1 MKILLGKNVIDK
13 PFYWSTDKEKNS
25 HMIVLGTS
33 GSGKTETLK
42 SIIHEIN
49 LNKVPSLIIDF
60 HNEFGGLAK
69 NVLNLR
75 EVSINPLEISGESR
89 PENVVY
95 EISDII
101 KKIFQL
107 GEIQEAIL
115 RHAIRQS
122 YLDYGIDLKK
132 KGPFSDYPNFSDVEA
147 NIYRQEDSKN
157 KTSIGSLISR
167 IEPLFELDVF
177 KSSTNIS
184 FKDILKETT
193 VVELMDFPTE
203 TVKSTIA
210 EFFLSK
216 LSYYLYSLE
225 KIKKLRLFCI
235 IDEAHR
241 LMYDNSPLNR
251 LLRESRKYGIGVILA
266 SQRPSDF
273 NETILANVG
282 GILSF
287 QCSLDKDAKFVG
299 RQLNL
304 EPRKI
309 KNLVGPGLG
318 YVKFSRNERPEK
330 IKIIPLKDRRKNEEG
345 EKKTPKENTPS
356 LNGSPLLRNK
366 GTKEDSSKTKK
377 DAKNK
382 DSRSSKKEDKREVI
396 DDEDKKEGKVIEDED
411 YEENEEED
419 KEESEENEE
428 EDKEESE
435 ENEKKKP
442 RNFKI
447 NIPKRMFFYRKGPLK
462 WNGVIR
468 IFFISMFIVFGFWSL
483 YFMSIYFVLFFA
495 LAIIWTPYVSE
506 ILDPEKKSS
515 RVVHILKSL
524 LSLIIIISFL
534 YFF

>member
-13 PFYWSTDKEKNS
+13 PFYWNTEKEKNS
-25 HMIVLGTS
+25 HMVVLGTS

-49 LNKVPSLIIDF
+49 LNKVPSMIIDF
-60 HNEFGGLAK
+60 HNEFGDLAK

-75 EVSINPLEISGESR
+75 EISINPLEISGESR

-132 KGPFSDYPNFSDVEA
+132 KGPFSDYPNFADVEA

-177 KSSTNIS
+177 KSGTNIS
-184 FKDILKETT
+184 FKEILEETT

-241 LMYDNSPLNR
+241 LMYENSPLNR

-273 NETILANVG
+273 NETVLANVG
-282 GILSF
+282 GVLSF
-287 QCSLDKDAKFVG
+287 QCSFDKDAKFIG
-299 RQLNL
+299 RQLNI

-309 KNLVGPGLG
+309 KNLVEPGLG

-330 IKIIPLKDRRKNEEG
+330 IKIILLKDRKKDEEEEKKLKEKVEG
-345 EKKTPKENTPS
+345 EKT
-356 LNGSPLLRNK
+356 
-366 GTKEDSSKTKK
+366 
-377 DAKNK
+377 
-382 DSRSSKKEDKREVI
+382 KKEDKKTQPPKKEEKKKEVEEEYEEEKEVEE
-396 DDEDKKEGKVIEDED
+396 DSDKKEKEYEGNEDSEEKEYED
-411 YEENEEED
+411 SEEE
-419 KEESEENEE
+419 
-428 EDKEESE
+428 
-435 ENEKKKP
+435 KP
-442 RNFKI
+442 RQRKKLRKFKI
-447 NIPKRMFFYRKGPLK
+447 NIPRGMFFYRKGPIGLK
-462 WNGVIR
+462 GIVR
-468 IFFISMFIVFGFWSL
+468 IFFISMFIVLGFWSL
-483 YFMSIYFVLFFA
+483 YFLSVYSILFFA
-495 LAIIWTPYVSE
+495 FAIIWMPYVSE
-506 ILDPEKKSS
+506 ILDPDKKSVK
-515 RVVHILKSL
+515 VVHALKGL
-524 LSLIIIISFL
+524 LSLIIVIAFL
-534 YFF
+534 YLL

>member
-330 IKIIPLKDRRKNEEG
+330 IKIIPLKERFGVGPSKYYEIKEINAIIGFISALTHNFCETCDKIRITSDGKLRVCLALDDEVSIKEAVLKRDEKALISAAKKAL
-345 EKKTPKENTPS
+345 EKKPLSHNMSLENMIS
-356 LNGSPLLRNK
+356 G
-366 GTKEDSSKTKK
+366 
-377 DAKNK
+377 KNMYQ
-382 DSRSSKKEDKREVI
+382 I
-396 DDEDKKEGKVIEDED
+396 G
-411 YEENEEED
+411 
-419 KEESEENEE
+419 
-428 EDKEESE
+428 
-435 ENEKKKP
+435 
-442 RNFKI
+442 
-447 NIPKRMFFYRKGPLK
+447 G
-462 WNGVIR
+462 
-468 IFFISMFIVFGFWSL
+468 
-483 YFMSIYFVLFFA
+483 
-495 LAIIWTPYVSE
+495 
-506 ILDPEKKSS
+506 
-515 RVVHILKSL
+515 
-524 LSLIIIISFL
+524 
-534 YFF
+534 

>member
-13 PFYWSTDKEKNS
+13 PFCWNTEKEKNS
-25 HMIVLGTS
+25 HMVVLGTS

-49 LNKVPSLIIDF
+49 LNKVPSMVIDF
-60 HNEFGGLAK
+60 HNEFGDLAK

-75 EVSINPLEISGESR
+75 EVSINPLEINGESR

-177 KSSTNIS
+177 KSQTNIS
-184 FKDILKETT
+184 FKDILEETT

-225 KIKKLRLFCI
+225 KVKKLRLFCV

-273 NETILANVG
+273 NETVLANVG
-282 GILSF
+282 GILTF
-287 QCSLDKDAKFVG
+287 QCSLDKDAKFIG
-299 RQLNL
+299 RQLNI

-309 KNLVGPGLG
+309 KNLIEPGLG

-330 IKIIPLKDRRKNEEG
+330 IKIILLKDRRKDEEM
-345 EKKTPKENTPS
+345 EKKLKEKKAEE
-356 LNGSPLLRNK
+356 R
-366 GTKEDSSKTKK
+366 KTKK
-377 DAKNK
+377 PEEE
-382 DSRSSKKEDKREVI
+382 KKEVKEKLEEIEEEYEEEDEVEENSDEEEEDE
-396 DDEDKKEGKVIEDED
+396 DDEDSEDG
-411 YEENEEED
+411 EEPE
-419 KEESEENEE
+419 
-428 EDKEESE
+428 
-435 ENEKKKP
+435 EKKKSKK
-442 RNFKI
+442 FKI
-447 NIPKRMFFYRKGPLK
+447 NIPKGMFFYRKGPIGLQ
-462 WNGVIR
+462 GIIR

-483 YFMSIYFVLFFA
+483 YFLSLYSILFFA
-495 LAIIWTPYVSE
+495 IAIIWMPYTSE
-506 ILDPEKKSS
+506 LLDPEKKSAK
-515 RVVHILKSL
+515 VVHVLKSL
-524 LSLIIIISFL
+524 LSLIILISFL

>member
-13 PFYWSTDKEKNS
+13 PFYWNTDKEKNS
-25 HMIVLGTS
+25 HMVVLGTS

-49 LNKVPSLIIDF
+49 LNKVPSMIIDF
-60 HNEFGGLAK
+60 HNEFGDLAK

-177 KSSTNIS
+177 KSKTNIS
-184 FKDILKETT
+184 FKEILEETT

-225 KIKKLRLFCI
+225 KIKKLRLFCV

-273 NETILANVG
+273 NETVLANVG

-287 QCSLDKDAKFVG
+287 QCSLDKDAKFIA

-304 EPRKI
+304 EPRKV
-309 KNLVGPGLG
+309 KNLIEPGLG
-318 YVKFSRNERPEK
+318 YVKFSRKERPEK
-330 IKIIPLKDRRKNEEG
+330 IKIILLKDRKKDEEA
-345 EKKTPKENTPS
+345 EKKKVKK
-356 LNGSPLLRNK
+356 NG
-366 GTKEDSSKTKK
+366 EEE
-377 DAKNK
+377 
-382 DSRSSKKEDKREVI
+382 SSKKEDKKTLPPKKEEKKKEEVEEI
-396 DDEDKKEGKVIEDED
+396 VDEEEVEEDSNEEEEEYEDDEDSD
-411 YEENEEED
+411 EEE
-419 KEESEENEE
+419 EPE
-428 EDKEESE
+428 
-435 ENEKKKP
+435 EKKK
-442 RNFKI
+442 FKI
-447 NIPKRMFFYRKGPLK
+447 NIPKGMFFYKKGPIGLK
-462 WNGVIR
+462 GIVR

-483 YFMSIYFVLFFA
+483 YFMSVYSFLFFA
-495 LAIIWTPYVSE
+495 LAIIWMPYTSE
-506 ILDPEKKSS
+506 LLDPEKKSIG
-515 RVVHILKSL
+515 VVHILEGL
-524 LSLIIIISFL
+524 LSLIIIIAFL